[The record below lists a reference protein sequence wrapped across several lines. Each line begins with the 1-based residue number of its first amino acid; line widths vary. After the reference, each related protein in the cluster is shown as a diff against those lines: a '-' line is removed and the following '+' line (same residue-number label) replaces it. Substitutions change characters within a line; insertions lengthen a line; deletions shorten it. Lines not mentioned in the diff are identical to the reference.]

1 MSVWLINRLEIIM
14 DTLFQITFFA
24 LILITFSFVASFVYR
39 RQADGL
45 TIIFILLRVDS
56 LLVCLSSGP
65 ITVIIALILAT
76 MVEYSSQ

>member
-14 DTLFQITFFA
+14 VLLFQIIFFA
-24 LILITFSFVASFVYR
+24 LILITFSFVAFFVYR
-39 RQADGL
+39 HQVDGL
-45 TIIFILLRVDS
+45 AIIFILLRVDS
-56 LLVCLSSGP
+56 LLVCLSSGL